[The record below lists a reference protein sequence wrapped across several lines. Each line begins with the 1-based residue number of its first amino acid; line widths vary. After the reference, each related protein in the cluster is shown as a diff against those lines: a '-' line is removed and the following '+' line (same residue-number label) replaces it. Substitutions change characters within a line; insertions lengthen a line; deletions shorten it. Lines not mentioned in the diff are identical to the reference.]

1 MEVLSVE
8 MWNNHIRQVKD
19 FSLTCETLE
28 EKLKE
33 MRYTGEKRVVDNTV
47 ENLLLPPIALTF
59 YSLIYDMGNVPTED
73 LLIEEYLNQ
82 EEYFGYLPDEK
93 VEVTYNGVVTVV
105 SLEGLISRILRT
117 YPSLIRDFHFYLM
130 SSESG
135 LFEAVK
141 YSFID
146 DYKNKIDLK
155 ILYKEEWHNVGLL
168 LGSKRSLFYR
178 FKKKFRHKP
187 VDVIYIE
194 LDKKDANWVGDFM
207 LYTKK
212 HLNDLWRSIKHNQ
225 SKAKMKS

>member
-1 MEVLSVE
+1 MVLNVE
-8 MWNNHIRQVKD
+8 MWNNHIRQVKE

-28 EKLKE
+28 QKLEE
-33 MRYTGEKRVVDNTV
+33 MKYTGEKRVVDDKV

-73 LLIEEYLNQ
+73 LLIEEYLGQ

-93 VEVTYNGVVTVV
+93 IEVTYNGVVTVV
-105 SLEGLISRILRT
+105 SMDGLISRILRT

-155 ILYKEEWHNVGLL
+155 IKYKEEWHNVGLM
-168 LGSKRSLFYR
+168 LGSKRSIFYR
-178 FKKKFRHKP
+178 FKKRFRHKP

-194 LDKKDANWVGDFM
+194 LDKKDAHWVGDFM
-207 LYTKK
+207 LYTRN
-212 HLNDLWRSIKHNQ
+212 HINELWRQIKHNQ
-225 SKAKMKS
+225 SKKI

>member
-1 MEVLSVE
+1 MGVLNVE

-33 MRYTGEKRVVDNTV
+33 MRYTGEKRVVDERV

-73 LLIEEYLNQ
+73 LLIEEYLGQ

-93 VEVTYNGVVTVV
+93 IEVTYNGVVTVV
-105 SLEGLISRILRT
+105 SMDGLISRILRT

-130 SSESG
+130 SSECG

-155 ILYKEEWHNVGLL
+155 IKYKEEWHNVGLL

-178 FKKKFRHKP
+178 FKKRFRHKP

-194 LDKKDANWVGDFM
+194 LDKKDAHWVGDFM
-207 LYTKK
+207 LYTRD
-212 HLNDLWRSIKHNQ
+212 HINELWRQIKHKQ
-225 SKAKMKS
+225 SKKI

>member
-1 MEVLSVE
+1 MGILNVE
-8 MWNNHIRQVKD
+8 LYNNHIRQVKD
-19 FSLTCETLE
+19 LSLTCETLE
-28 EKLKE
+28 EKLKY
-33 MRYTGEKRVVDNTV
+33 MKYTGEKRVVDDKV

-82 EEYFGYLPDEK
+82 EEYFGYLPEEK
-93 VEVTYNGVVTVV
+93 VEVNYNNTLTVV

-130 SSESG
+130 VNESG

-146 DYKNKIDLK
+146 DYKNKIDIK
-155 ILYKEEWHNVGLL
+155 VLYKGQWHNVGLL

-194 LDKKDANWVGDFM
+194 LDKKDAQWVGDYM
-207 LYTKK
+207 LYTNN
-212 HLNDLWRSIKHNQ
+212 HINELWRKIKHNQ
-225 SKAKMKS
+225 SKQI